1 MSLIDPPKNGV
12 PEAVELCRRAG
23 IRVAMITGDH
33 PYTAEAIARKVGIIR
48 DFETKEDVAA
58 RLNIPVKDVPLEDV
72 GASVTFGPDLC
83 NFTQEDW
90 DAVIKNP
97 ELVFARITP

>member
-1 MSLIDPPKNGV
+1 LTFVGLISLIDPPKIGV

-48 DFETKEDVAA
+48 DFETVE
-58 RLNIPVKDVPLEDV
+58 
-72 GASVTFGPDLC
+72 GY
-83 NFTQEDW
+83 
-90 DAVIKNP
+90 
-97 ELVFARITP
+97 

>member
-33 PYTAEAIARKVGIIR
+33 PYTAEAIARKVLNKFYFYNIFLI
-48 DFETKEDVAA
+48 KILK
-58 RLNIPVKDVPLEDV
+58 RLELLEILKPKKMLQQD
-72 GASVTFGPDLC
+72 SIFLL
-83 NFTQEDW
+83 
-90 DAVIKNP
+90 KM
-97 ELVFARITP
+97 

>member
-1 MSLIDPPKNGV
+1 MSLIDPPKVGV

-58 RLNIPVKDVPLEDV
+58 RLNIPINEVDPSDV
-72 GASVTFGPDLC
+72 GAAVTFGPDIFD
-83 NFTQEDW
+83 FTQE
-90 DAVIKNP
+90 
-97 ELVFARITP
+97 